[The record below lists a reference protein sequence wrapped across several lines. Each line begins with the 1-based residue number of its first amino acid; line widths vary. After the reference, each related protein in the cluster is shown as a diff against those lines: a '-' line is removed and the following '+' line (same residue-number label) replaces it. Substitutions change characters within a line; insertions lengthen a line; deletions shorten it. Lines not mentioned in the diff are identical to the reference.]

1 MILKSEM
8 LEKVKALLRSHEGL
22 RLNMYLDTLQN
33 PTIGYGH
40 NLAQRGISL
49 DIAETLLM
57 EDINSTTTE
66 LIAAWPGFLNL
77 TTNRKV
83 AILDM
88 AYNLGVPRFMG
99 FERTIACLEADD
111 NDGAAHEILT
121 SLWASQVPNRAKD
134 IAKIIRTD
142 EL

>member
-1 MILKSEM
+1 MILKEEM

-22 RLNMYLDTLQN
+22 RLNMYLDTLKN

-57 EDINSTTTE
+57 DDINSTTTE
-66 LIAAWPGFLNL
+66 LIEAWPGFLNL
-77 TTNRKV
+77 TVNRKV

-88 AYNLGVPRFMG
+88 AYNLGVPGFMK
-99 FERTIACLEADD
+99 FERAIACLAIDD

-121 SLWASQVPNRAKD
+121 SLWASQLPNRAKD
-134 IAKIIRTD
+134 IAKIVRTD
-142 EL
+142 TL